1 MTPETMQMHASIVA
15 FEPANA
21 DRAHDHLES
30 HLTVISDLADVIFAA
45 LGRPKPDVKTAEV
58 AASSI
63 KLIAEAAAS
72 AL

>member
-1 MTPETMQMHASIVA
+1 MHANIVA
-15 FEPANA
+15 FEPAKA
-21 DRAHDHLES
+21 DRAHDYLES

-45 LGRPKPDVKTAEV
+45 LGRAKPDVKTAEV

-63 KLIAEAAAS
+63 KLIAEAAAG